1 MGSKKVAARIAE
13 LTELLN
19 HHAYLYYVLDAPEI
33 SDAEYDSLYRELRE
47 LEEANPE
54 LIRPDSPTQRV
65 GAAPLEA
72 FGTVTHGVPM
82 LSLDNA
88 FSEDELREFD
98 ARLKRFLDLSESAD
112 LEYVCELKI
121 DGLAISL
128 TYEEGVFA
136 RGATRGNGTVG
147 EEITQNLRTIRT
159 IPLRLQG
166 DAPSLIEVRGEA
178 FMLKPEFE
186 RLNREREAAGE
197 PPFANPRNAAAGS
210 VRQLDSSITARRKL
224 DAFFY
229 GTGLREGHTLRSH
242 AEELRYLAG
251 LGLKVNETSRVVGP
265 VEGAVE
271 YAAEWEEKRHELPYE
286 TDGVVVKLND
296 FAQQRTAGATSHGPR
311 WAIAHKFPA
320 ERAETVVEDVVV
332 QVGRTGA
339 LTPVARMR
347 PVFIDGS
354 TVSSATLHNQD
365 EIDRKGVMI
374 GDHVVIQKAGDVI
387 PEVVEVLKDRR
398 TGDERPFRLPVNCPV
413 CGAEVVRE
421 EGEVAVRCPNPNCPA
436 QVKNTIRHFASRGAM
451 DIEGLGPAL
460 VDQLVDNDLV
470 QDVADLYYLKKE
482 QIAALE
488 RMADKSADNLLQ
500 AIESSKSRPL
510 DRLLFGLGIRHV
522 GATVAQAISAE
533 FGSLDA
539 VSAASAEELAAVEA
553 IGPKIADSVVEY
565 VARPESGRIIEKLKS
580 AGVDPRVEKLE
591 VSDQTFAGM
600 TFVFTGALE
609 KMTRQEAEAI
619 VRERGGK
626 ATGSVSKKTTYVVAG
641 EKAGSKLTK
650 AQELGISVL
659 TEDEFR
665 EMVGLAG

>member
-1 MGSKKVAARIAE
+1 MASTDVAKRIDE
-13 LTELLN
+13 LVELLN

-33 SDAEYDSLYRELRE
+33 PDAEYDALYRELVE
-47 LEEANPE
+47 LEEAYPS
-54 LIRPDSPTQRV
+54 LVRPDSPTQRV

-88 FSEDELREFD
+88 FSENELREFD
-98 ARLKRFLDLSESAD
+98 ARLKRFLDLSEGTD

-128 TYEEGVFA
+128 TYESGLFA

-147 EEITQNLRTIRT
+147 EDISQNLRTIRA

-166 DAPSLIEVRGEA
+166 EAPTLLEVRGEA

-186 RLNREREAAGE
+186 RLNREREDAGE

-210 VRQLDSSITARRKL
+210 VRQLDSTITAQRKL

-229 GTGLREGHTLRSH
+229 GTGLLEGRTLRGH
-242 AEELRYLAG
+242 AEELEYLRA
-251 LGLKVNETSRVVGP
+251 LGLKVNETSQLVGP
-265 VEGAVE
+265 IEGAVA
-271 YAAEWEEKRHELPYE
+271 YAAEWDEKRHELPYE

-296 FAQQRTAGATSHGPR
+296 FAQQRTAGSTSHGPR
-311 WAIAHKFPA
+311 WAIAYKFPA
-320 ERAETVVEDVVV
+320 ERAETVVEDIVV

-387 PEVVEVLKDRR
+387 PEVVEVLKERR
-398 TGDERPFRLPVNCPV
+398 TGDERPFSLPATCPV
-413 CGAEVVRE
+413 CEAEVVRE
-421 EGEVAVRCPNPNCPA
+421 EGEVVARCPNPNCPA

-460 VDQLVDNDLV
+460 VDQLVDNGLV
-470 QDVADLYYLKKE
+470 RDVADLYYLKKE
-482 QIAALE
+482 PIAALE
-488 RMADKSADNLLQ
+488 RMADKSADNLL
-500 AIESSKSRPL
+500 AAVEASKSRPL

-522 GATVAQAISAE
+522 GATVAQAIAGD

-539 VSAASAEELAAVEA
+539 IREASAEELAAVEA

-565 VARPESGRIIEKLKS
+565 MARPDSQRIIEKLKS
-580 AGVDPRVEKLE
+580 AGVDPRVEKAKGADL
-591 VSDQTFAGM
+591 TFDGM

-609 KMTRQEAEAI
+609 KVTRQEAEAI

-641 EKAGSKLTK
+641 EGAGSKLTK
-650 AQELGISVL
+650 AQELGVAVL

-665 EMVGLAG
+665 AMVGLET